1 TGLPQYRNLEP
12 ALEGLDSANRFGRAS
27 QGGNGAS
34 VLDRPLND
42 EDLAVIREA
51 TGTAGE
57 SLSLLAER
65 ENLAGLDGR

>member
-1 TGLPQYRNLEP
+1 M
-12 ALEGLDSANRFGRAS
+12 S
-27 QGGNGAS
+27 
-34 VLDRPLND
+34 D

-65 ENLAGLDGR
+65 ESLTCGQ